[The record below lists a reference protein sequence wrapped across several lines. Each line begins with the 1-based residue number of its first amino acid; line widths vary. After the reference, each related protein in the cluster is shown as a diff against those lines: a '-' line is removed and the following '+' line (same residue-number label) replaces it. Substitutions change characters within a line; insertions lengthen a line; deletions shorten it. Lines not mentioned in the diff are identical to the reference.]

1 VSLAP
6 YVHLTTSL
14 RDAVAGTQ
22 VPLDPDAAHHLSRVL
37 RLRPGAAVVVAD
49 GAGHEAPAHLGD
61 GVVVL
66 EHGARA
72 ASAGDLRLTV
82 AQALPKARKLD
93 EVVRQVTELGVDR
106 VVPVAAE
113 RSVVRLDGDRAE
125 RAVTRWRAVARAAAE
140 QARRPRLPAVAP
152 VTSTSDLAPALLPG
166 DRLLVAHVG
175 ADRSLAAAVAAA
187 VADGASG
194 VVIAVGPE
202 GGWSDTEVAALE
214 AEGGELVG
222 LGPSVLRTEHAAAAA
237 VAVAAALGG
246 RWG

>member
-6 YVHLTTSL
+6 YVHVSAPL
-14 RDAVAGTQ
+14 RDVLPGAE
-22 VPLDPDAAHHLSRVL
+22 VPLDADAAHHLAKVL
-37 RLRPGAAVVVAD
+37 RLRPGAALVVAD

-66 EHGARA
+66 ESDPHHLPAT
-72 ASAGDLRLTV
+72 SPRLTV

-93 EVVRQVTELGVDR
+93 EVIRQVTELGVDR

-113 RSVVRLDGDRAE
+113 RSIVRLDGERAE
-125 RAVTRWRAVARAAAE
+125 RAATRWRAVARAAAE
-140 QARRPRLPAVAP
+140 QARRSHLPAVSP
-152 VTSTSDLAPALLPG
+152 VTSTSDLVATLAPG

-175 ADRSLAAAVAAA
+175 ARRSLAAAVADA
-187 VADGASG
+187 VADGSG
-194 VVIAVGPE
+194 GIVVAVGPE
-202 GGWSDTEVAALE
+202 GGWSDAEVAALRS
-214 AEGGELVG
+214 EGGEVVG

-237 VAVAAALGG
+237 VAVAAAVAG

>member
-14 RDAVAGTQ
+14 RGAGAGTP

-37 RLRPGAAVVVAD
+37 RLRPGAALVVAD
-49 GAGHEAPAHLGD
+49 GAGHEAPALLGD

-66 EHGARA
+66 EAPARA
-72 ASAGDLRLTV
+72 TPPGQPRLTV

-93 EVVRQVTELGVDR
+93 EVIRQVTELGADR

-113 RSVVRLDGDRAE
+113 RSVARLDGDRAE
-125 RAVTRWRAVARAAAE
+125 RAVTRWRAIARAAAE
-140 QARRPRLPAVAP
+140 QARRPHLPVVSP
-152 VTSTSDLAPALLPG
+152 VTSASDLAAELRPE

-175 ADRSLAAAVAAA
+175 ALRSLASAVTEA
-187 VADGASG
+187 VTAGVGG
-194 VVIAVGPE
+194 VVVAVGPE
-202 GGWSDTEVAALE
+202 GGWSDVEVAAFE
-214 AEGGELVG
+214 AAGGEVVG

-237 VAVAAALGG
+237 VAVAAALAG

>member
-6 YVHLTTSL
+6 YVHLTTPL
-14 RDAVAGTQ
+14 GDAGAGAP
-22 VPLDPDAAHHLSRVL
+22 VPLDADAAHHLSRVL

-49 GAGHEAPAHLGD
+49 GAGNEAPALLGD
-61 GVVVL
+61 GEVVL
-66 EHGARA
+66 EAPARA
-72 ASAGDLRLTV
+72 TPAGRPRLTV

-93 EVVRQVTELGVDR
+93 DVIRQVTELGVDR

-140 QARRPRLPAVAP
+140 QARRPYLPVVSP
-152 VTSTSDLAPALLPG
+152 VTSASDLVAELRPG
-166 DRLLVAHVG
+166 DRLFVAHVG
-175 ADRSLAAAVAAA
+175 AVRSLAAAVTDTVAA
-187 VADGASG
+187 GTTEI
-194 VVIAVGPE
+194 VVAVGPE
-202 GGWSDTEVAALE
+202 GGWTDAEVAAFE
-214 AEGGELVG
+214 AAGGEVIG

-237 VAVAAALGG
+237 VAVVAALAG